1 MTANQTPNQTP
12 NQTHDGMPISVEPHA
27 TLPGHPVSNRASVQS
42 LQGAGDLFR
51 RWWDVVRHPSVAA
64 FDRQQVA
71 SSWSVV
77 WLSLLPLALVDAL
90 GVVYVIYGPDAAA
103 GYSSLP
109 VGPKLHLPQT
119 PLLPLAAGVGSIA
132 QFIIFAGL
140 LHLSARLF
148 GGSGAFKTQAYLI
161 ALFWVP
167 LMMVSDTI
175 ELIPGVGSVIGIGL
189 RVYALGLCALALASA
204 QRLSLGRAWAALLL
218 PVACGLLLG
227 LSALV
232 FVWPHV
238 QGLVPVK

>member
-12 NQTHDGMPISVEPHA
+12 DGMPVSGEPRA
-27 TLPGHPVSNRASVQS
+27 TLPRHPLSNIASVQS
-42 LQGAGDLFR
+42 LQGAGDLVR

-64 FDRQQVA
+64 FDRQQAA
-71 SSWSVV
+71 SSWTAV

-90 GVVYVIYGPDAAA
+90 GVVYVIHGPDAAT

-109 VGPKLHLPQT
+109 LGPKAHLPQT
-119 PLLPLAAGVGSIA
+119 LLLPLAALVGSIA
-132 QFIIFAGL
+132 QFFIFAGL

-148 GGSGAFKTQAYLI
+148 GGRGAFKTQAYLI

-167 LMMVSDTI
+167 LMLTSDTV
-175 ELIPGVGSVIGIGL
+175 ELIPGVGSIVGVAI

-204 QRLSLGRAWAALLL
+204 QRLSLGRAWAALLV
-218 PVACGLLLG
+218 PIACGLLLG